1 MSTLYKYETSH
12 FLARNV
18 FVSTLFALCCVC
30 SYSNTSFSLNSFEYF
45 DIKNAP
51 PKLNFICPPLGVY
64 FIFRAALFYILK
76 IRYTFL
82 MRKFQ
87 VVSPYQ
93 PSGDQG
99 EAIEKLSAG
108 FLAGDRFQTLKGV
121 TGSGKTFT
129 MAKIIEKVQR
139 PTLIISH
146 NKTLSAQ
153 LFREFKSFF
162 PNNAVEYF
170 VSYYD
175 YYQPE
180 AYVPARDLYI
190 EKDAS
195 INDEIDK
202 LRLAATYSLMERRD
216 VIVVATVSCIYG
228 LGMPDLYKDMRV
240 HIEKGEILD
249 LRKFERDL
257 ASIQYQRNDMVLDRG
272 NFRVRGDVIEVYPP
286 YMETDTAYRIELDF
300 DEVARILRFNVL
312 NRATEEELDE
322 MQFYPAKHF
331 VVPHETLV
339 SATERIQKELEER
352 VETLQTAG
360 KMIEAERLKTRT
372 TYDIEMMK
380 EMGYCSGI
388 ENYSGPISGRKTGEP
403 PATLLHYFPDD
414 FLCLI
419 DEAHVTVPQIGAMY
433 EGDRSRKQNLIDF
446 GFRLPSALDNRP
458 LKADEFW
465 KKMNQVIYVTAT
477 PRVEEIKQSTQ
488 VVEQIIRPTGLLDPI
503 IDVRPSEGQM
513 EDIYKEVKAR
523 IEKGERSLILTLTK
537 KMAEDLTDYLLGL
550 NLKVKYIHSEIDTFE
565 RVEILKSLR
574 VGEIDVLIGI
584 NLLREGIDLPEVSFI
599 AILDADKIGF
609 LRSTTSLI
617 QIVGR
622 AARNENG
629 MVVMYAD
636 NLTPAIKETV
646 SETKRRREIQQKY
659 NEEHGITPHTVSK
672 AVQDI
677 LVRQQANAEEEAEIE
692 LGVLKKSAN
701 LFDPK
706 QRKKLIDALKKQM
719 SDYADRLEYEQA
731 AAVRDQ
737 ISEIERTY
745 GNGK

>member
-1 MSTLYKYETSH
+1 
-12 FLARNV
+12 
-18 FVSTLFALCCVC
+18 
-30 SYSNTSFSLNSFEYF
+30 
-45 DIKNAP
+45 
-51 PKLNFICPPLGVY
+51 
-64 FIFRAALFYILK
+64 
-76 IRYTFL
+76 
-82 MRKFQ
+82 MRKFK
-87 VVSPYQ
+87 VVAPYE

-99 EAIEKLSAG
+99 QAIEKLSEG
-108 FLAGDRFQTLKGV
+108 FLRGDRYQTLKGV

-153 LFREFKSFF
+153 LYREFKSFF
-162 PNNAVEYF
+162 PENAVEYF

-190 EKDAS
+190 EKDADV
-195 INDEIDK
+195 NKEIDQ
-202 LRLAATYSLMERRD
+202 LRLKATYSLMERRD

-228 LGMPDLYKDMRV
+228 LGMPDLYKEMRV
-240 HIEKGEILD
+240 HIEKGEIFD
-249 LRKFERDL
+249 TRKFERQMT
-257 ASIQYQRNDMVLDRG
+257 SIQYQRNDIVLERG
-272 NFRVRGDVIEVYPP
+272 NFRVRGDVIEVFPP

-300 DEVARILRFNVL
+300 DEISSIKRFNVL
-312 NRATEEELDE
+312 TREIEEELDE
-322 MQFYPAKHF
+322 MQFYPSKHF
-331 VVPHETLV
+331 VVPQDALFK
-339 SATERIQKELEER
+339 ATDRILEEMAEQ
-352 VETLQTAG
+352 VKKFQIEQKPL
-360 KMIEAERLKTRT
+360 EAERIKTRT
-372 TYDIEMMK
+372 TYDVEMMK

-388 ENYSGPISGRKTGEP
+388 ENYSGPISGRKRGEP

-458 LKADEFW
+458 LKFDEFE
-465 KKMNQVIYVTAT
+465 KKLNQVIYVTAT
-477 PRVEEIKQSTQ
+477 PRKEEIKQSTQ
-488 VVEQIIRPTGLLDPI
+488 VVEQLIRPTGLLDPI
-503 IDVRPSEGQM
+503 IEVRPSEGQM
-513 EDIYKEVKAR
+513 EDIYNEVKKR
-523 IEKGERSLILTLTK
+523 IEKHERSLILTLTK

-574 VGEIDVLIGI
+574 LGEIDVLIGI

-636 NLTPAIKETV
+636 AITPAIKETV
-646 SETKRRREIQQKY
+646 EETKRRRAIQQKY

-677 LVRQQANAEEEAEIE
+677 LVRQQKDAEENEKMQLE
-692 LGVLKKSAN
+692 VLKKNAN

-706 QRKKLIDALKKQM
+706 QRKKLIEALKKEM
-719 SDYADRLEYEQA
+719 SDCADRLEYEQA
-731 AAVRDQ
+731 AAIRDQ
-737 ISEIERTY
+737 IQEIEATY
-745 GNGK
+745 GKK